1 MVWWPVTG
9 STAVYSN
16 RWGGAAVGNVHDAPT
31 GLKLWHSIEPVVD
44 WPNTP
49 PEAVISPVHGP
60 FAWKTSASVMVTSW
74 GGVAAAG
81 ATSNIVVASDI
92 AARSS
97 SLLMIV
103 LLSGAV
109 RRLASVELYC
119 PMTQIHYGY
128 GQHPV
133 KPFHRPALRPGNRG
147 PDSRPHR
154 VPRRGRRARSRRATP
169 LRARPRGPTRRQRQH
184 DPRRLRRARARRA
197 GANAARRG
205 HRRPGCAAH

>member
-9 STAVYSN
+9 STATSVQVAWKVIRKEPPAKVYWSTAVYSN

-60 FAWKTSASVMVTSW
+60 FAWKTSAIVMVTSW

-81 ATSNIVVASDI
+81 ATNNIVVASDI

-109 RRLASVELYC
+109 RRLASAE
-119 PMTQIHYGY
+119 
-128 GQHPV
+128 
-133 KPFHRPALRPGNRG
+133 
-147 PDSRPHR
+147 
-154 VPRRGRRARSRRATP
+154 
-169 LRARPRGPTRRQRQH
+169 
-184 DPRRLRRARARRA
+184 
-197 GANAARRG
+197 
-205 HRRPGCAAH
+205 

>member
-1 MVWWPVTG
+1 MVWGPGKGSAATIVQVAWKVIRKEPPAKVYR

-16 RWGGAAVGNVHDAPT
+16 RWGGFAVGGNCHGAPT

-60 FAWKTSASVMVTSW
+60 VAWKTSAIVMVTSW

-81 ATSNIVVASDI
+81 ATNDIVVASDI

-97 SLLMIV
+97 SLRMIV

-119 PMTQIHYGY
+119 PMTPIH
-128 GQHPV
+128 
-133 KPFHRPALRPGNRG
+133 
-147 PDSRPHR
+147 
-154 VPRRGRRARSRRATP
+154 
-169 LRARPRGPTRRQRQH
+169 
-184 DPRRLRRARARRA
+184 
-197 GANAARRG
+197 
-205 HRRPGCAAH
+205 